1 MKTTIRVLAV
11 LCLFGGGYFLGT
23 QNAFQPAAVNAQG
36 FGAAPGDADGMDEV
50 EIAITEANDALKK
63 AADLLEQAGRYV
75 PASKTQNVSAILSGG
90 VDAMSDLETGRGVDP
105 ETFAALYA
113 EDSTDEISA
122 HLDRDELGR
131 LTYKGKVVRMYSV
144 SRLKK
149 LYKMRM
155 QYAGGGDDQPA
166 ATF

>member
-1 MKTTIRVLAV
+1 MKITLRVLAV

-36 FGAAPGDADGMDEV
+36 FGAPAGGGEDAIQ
-50 EIAITEANDALKK
+50 IAITEANDAIKK
-63 AADLLEQAGRYV
+63 AADLLAQDGRYV
-75 PASKTQNVSAILSGG
+75 PASKTPNVSAILSGG
-90 VDAMSDLETGRGVDP
+90 VDAMSDLETDRGVDP

-113 EDSTDEISA
+113 DDSVDELA
-122 HLDRDELGR
+122 VDMDRDSLGR

-155 QYAGGGDDQPA
+155 QYAGGKDNQPA